1 MGKEIFERGISIWIS
16 ETESL
21 NVSDPFRLKNRHR
34 KRLFPHAYTI
44 LHKVLF
50 LRKKMQKF
58 EKNVGFFVVDLMR
71 FPCSKNAILRPEMN
85 SKMQKYMAPLT
96 SLSWTDDVFLA
107 SNFFCPICILQLV
120 SDRGGSFFEAGN
132 RIKLT
137 LKDPNF
143 SLKFRTLF
151 RKKSTLV
158 ERVYSWGERSLSE
171 GIRSG
176 FQKPKA

>member
-85 SKMQKYMAPLT
+85 SKMQKYMAPFEAKKT
-96 SLSWTDDVFLA
+96 SSVQQSDVKGALC
-107 SNFFCPICILQLV
+107 FCMLGFV
-120 SDRGGSFFEAGN
+120 SDRGRSFFEAGN
-132 RIKLT
+132 RIKST
-137 LKDPNF
+137 TKKPTFF
-143 SLKFRTLF
+143 SKFCTF
-151 RKKSTLV
+151 CRKKSTL
-158 ERVYSWGERSLSE
+158 RRIVYSWGKSLF
-171 GIRSG
+171 R
-176 FQKPKA
+176 